1 MIRADP
7 TKVTSEHRLGGG
19 EHDPQQGLV
28 VGVTWPIRGASW
40 RPPRL
45 KQSVCVGT
53 AAAGDAKTQ
62 QDQVREGLGEAARGN
77 VGLTQREM
85 GSH

>member
-1 MIRADP
+1 M
-7 TKVTSEHRLGGG
+7 
-19 EHDPQQGLV
+19 
-28 VGVTWPIRGASW
+28 
-40 RPPRL
+40 
-45 KQSVCVGT
+45 CVGT

-77 VGLTQREM
+77 VGFTQREM